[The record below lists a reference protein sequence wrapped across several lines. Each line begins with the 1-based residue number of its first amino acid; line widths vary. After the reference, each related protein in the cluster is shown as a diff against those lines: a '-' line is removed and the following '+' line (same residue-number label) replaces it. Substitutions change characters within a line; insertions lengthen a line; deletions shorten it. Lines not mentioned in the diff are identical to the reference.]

1 MIAGNLRYWIEIYT
15 PQTVKDEFGADS
27 ETFVLFTTLRAEKK
41 EISGNYL
48 LDNKEIF
55 HSNRVDW
62 TIYYRPNLKDKMRV
76 NFDNK
81 EYRILYIR
89 EIPFREGM
97 ILETELIN
105 N

>member
-1 MIAGNLRYWIEIYT
+1 MISGNLRYWIDILS
-15 PQTVKDEFGADS
+15 PQTVKDEFGAEQ
-27 ETFVLFTTLRAEKK
+27 ETFVLFTNLRAEKK
-41 EISGNYL
+41 EISGNYM

-62 TIYYRPNLKDKMRV
+62 TIYYRKNLTDKMRV
-76 NFDNK
+76 KFDGK

-89 EIPFREGM
+89 EIPFRQGM